1 MLLALSLGACTPP
14 AQQKPAPQPNYVSAL
29 ELRPTGQGGTAPT
42 LLRPGT
48 AADFAARV
56 PATILFAFDT
66 AALTDET
73 RAMLDSQAEWLRLY
87 PEPNITIE
95 GHADERGSAFYNLDL
110 GLQRAQA
117 VAAYLAARGVHP
129 SRIRVISYGAERPAD
144 SGNDEAAWARNR
156 RAVTLVAD

>member
-1 MLLALSLGACTPP
+1 VVLGFGVAACTPP
-14 AQQKPAPQPNYVSAL
+14 AQQQAAPPPAYVAAL
-29 ELRPTGQGGTAPT
+29 ALRPTTPGGTPPA

-48 AADFAARV
+48 AGDFAARV
-56 PATILFAFDT
+56 PAAILFPFDSAT
-66 AALTDET
+66 LADEG
-73 RAMLDSQAEWLRLY
+73 RVILDAQAEWLRTY
-87 PEPNITIE
+87 PEPNVIVE